1 MEKVKIADLEFN
13 YKDALKALTELAEQ
27 IRATKAEI
35 SGLEKENEILRN
47 AGRADTE
54 QYKNNAKAVETNK
67 VALAGLQK
75 EYKDTQTVVTSSIA
89 AKDEEIGTI
98 RKLEARNKELRTSLR
113 NLNLETEAGRKQQKI
128 YIAEINKNTETI
140 RTNSDAYVQQKMNIG
155 NYKSAL
161 DALPPSL
168 QNGVRGFQSLTA
180 AAKVFLANPIVLAI
194 TAIVGAVAALV
205 ASFKRTEEGGDKVK
219 RIIDQ
224 VKASIAVI
232 TDRIEN
238 FSLVLDKIFSG
249 EAKLRDL
256 KGIFKG
262 IGDEIKRDA
271 EQAGLL
277 ADMMDRLEDKEIDLI
292 VVSAERTAQIAKL
305 MELSSDQT
313 KSEQERIAA
322 LAKAKQ
328 LMEEEAA
335 AQQKVV
341 LTRVANELGMTD
353 EAKALERINQLR
365 HEGKQLALEE
375 IGLSNSTN
383 EDRKRVNELIAQ
395 YINLEE
401 DAARQKRRT
410 VSTMSGL
417 VKQQVEA
424 EKNKN
429 AEIELENQKH
439 ANELI
444 KVHVDQLNVEIEYEK
459 AHLEGI
465 RETRLSYDMET
476 QRMIYEMRVASNE
489 DLFNAERQMLEAE
502 KAAELSNADL
512 TGAQR
517 FLIEKKYSAYMRNLK
532 REEINANL
540 SVYGSFASSLAQ
552 LFGENTKIGR
562 IAAVTSTVI
571 DTYKGA
577 MSAFAETPGGIIIKS
592 AAAATAVVAGMA
604 SVKKILSTKSG
615 LPGDSSGSAPSMSA
629 ASVPGVPATSSA
641 FDPTSPGYSMAQ
653 AISTQQPVLV
663 LEDFQTAQ
671 GRANQ
676 VRVNAAL

>member
-1 MEKVKIADLEFN
+1 MEKIKIADLDIGYEDVLN
-13 YKDALKALTELAEQ
+13 SVVALKAKIDEL
-27 IRATKAEI
+27 RASTK
-35 SGLEKENEILRN
+35 S
-47 AGRADTE
+47 
-54 QYKNNAKAVETNK
+54 
-67 VALAGLQK
+67 LQK
-75 EYKDTQTVVTSSIA
+75 EQEILEMVGKKDSDQYRENAKVIETNNIFLKGLTSEYQNNQKVLVSGIA
-89 AKDEEIGTI
+89 AKKEEIGTLT
-98 RKLEARNKELRTSLR
+98 KLEARNRELRASLKG
-113 NLNLETEAGRKQQKI
+113 LNLETTEGRKKQKE
-128 YIAEINKNTETI
+128 YIAEINRNTEEI
-140 RTNSDAYVQQKMNIG
+140 KKNSDAAVQQKMNIG

-232 TDRIEN
+232 TDRIQN

-424 EKNKN
+424 EKKKN

-444 KVHVDQLNVEIEYEK
+444 KIHVDQLNAEIEYEK

-615 LPGDSSGSAPSMSA
+615 LPGDSSVSAPSMSA

-676 VRVNAAL
+676 VRVSAAL